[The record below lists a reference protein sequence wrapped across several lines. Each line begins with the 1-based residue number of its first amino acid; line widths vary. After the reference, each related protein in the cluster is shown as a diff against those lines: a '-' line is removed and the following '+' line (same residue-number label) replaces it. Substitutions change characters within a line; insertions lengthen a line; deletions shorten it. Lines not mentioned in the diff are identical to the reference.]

1 MFLTSKKKL
10 FPGFGI
16 SLGSSLLFT
25 CLILLLPLTV
35 LLMQISKMTFAQYWK
50 VITDAQV
57 LAAYKITLLSA
68 GMSSIFNAIFGMII
82 AWILT
87 RYKFPGRN
95 LIDFLIDLPFA
106 LPTAVA
112 GLTIAKLFSINGFYG
127 SWLASF
133 NIKISYT
140 LIGITIAMSFTSIP
154 FVIRTLQPILEE
166 INKEY
171 EEAAEILGANQW
183 KSFTRIILPEILP
196 SLLSG
201 MALSFTRSL
210 GEFGAVIFVASNIAW
225 KTEVISLVIFIRIQE
240 FDYTA
245 ASAISSVILFFSL
258 LLLFFINIVQNK
270 YSHRLGNK

>member
-1 MFLTSKKKL
+1 MFLTSRRQI

-25 CLILLLPLTV
+25 CLILLLPLSI
-35 LLMQISKMTFAQYWK
+35 LLMQVSKMTFMQYWK
-50 VITDAQV
+50 VITNPQV
-57 LAAYKITLLSA
+57 VAAYKITLLSA
-68 GMSSIFNAIFGMII
+68 GIASIFNAVFGMII

-95 LIDFLIDLPFA
+95 LIDSLIDLPFA

-112 GLTIAKLFSINGFYG
+112 GLTLAKLFSTNGFYG
-127 SWLASF
+127 FFLEKF

-140 LIGITIAMSFTSIP
+140 IFGIIIAMSFTSIP
-154 FVIRTLQPILEE
+154 FVIRSLQPILEE

-171 EEAAEILGANQW
+171 EEVAQILGASQF
-183 KSFTRIILPEILP
+183 KIFSKIIFPEIMP
-196 SLLSG
+196 SLLTG
-201 MALSFTRSL
+201 TALSFTRSL

-240 FDYTA
+240 FDYIS

-258 LLLFFINIVQNK
+258 FLLFCINIIQNR
-270 YSHRLGNK
+270 YSYRLGHK

>member
-1 MFLTSKKKL
+1 MFLTSKKRL

-25 CLILLLPLTV
+25 CLILLLPLTI
-35 LLMQISKMTFAQYWK
+35 LLMQVSKMTLIQYWN
-50 VITDAQV
+50 VITNPQV

-68 GMSSIFNAIFGMII
+68 GLSSFFNAIFGMIM

-95 LIDFLIDLPFA
+95 IIDGLIDLPFA

-112 GLTIAKLFSINGFYG
+112 GLTLAKLFSVNGLYG
-127 SWLASF
+127 SLLANF

-140 LIGITIAMSFTSIP
+140 LIGITVAMSFTSIP
-154 FVIRTLQPILEE
+154 FVIRSLQPVLEE

-171 EEAAEILGANQW
+171 EEAAQILGANQW
-183 KSFTRIILPEILP
+183 KIFIKVILPEIMP
-196 SLLSG
+196 SLLTG
-201 MALSFTRSL
+201 TALSFTRSL

-240 FDYTA
+240 FDYTS

-258 LLLFFINIVQNK
+258 LLLFFINIAQTR
-270 YSHRLGNK
+270 YSRRLGNK

>member
-1 MFLTSKKKL
+1 MFLTSKKRL

-25 CLILLLPLTV
+25 CLILLLPLTI
-35 LLMQISKMTFAQYWK
+35 LLMQVSKMTLIQYWN
-50 VITDAQV
+50 VITNPQV

-68 GMSSIFNAIFGMII
+68 GLSSFFNAIFGMIM

-95 LIDFLIDLPFA
+95 IIDGLIDLPFA

-112 GLTIAKLFSINGFYG
+112 GLTLAKLFSVNGLYG
-127 SWLASF
+127 YLLANF

-140 LIGITIAMSFTSIP
+140 LIGITVAMSFTSIP
-154 FVIRTLQPILEE
+154 FVIRSLQPVLEE

-171 EEAAEILGANQW
+171 EEAAQILGANQW
-183 KSFTRIILPEILP
+183 KSFIKVILPEIMP
-196 SLLSG
+196 SLLTG
-201 MALSFTRSL
+201 TALSFTRSL

-225 KTEVISLVIFIRIQE
+225 KTEVISLVIFIKIQE
-240 FDYTA
+240 FDYTS

-258 LLLFFINIVQNK
+258 LLLFFINIAQTR
-270 YSHRLGNK
+270 YSRRLGNK